1 MVTISALEQELL
13 AGRTLDAGIGD
24 VVRVHVKITDGEK
37 SRIQVYEGTVIA
49 IKQGGPRTTMTVRK
63 SSFGVGV
70 ERVFPVFSPNV
81 AKIEVKTKHS
91 VRRAKL
97 YFLRDR
103 SGKSARIRE
112 KLSARKPAGESA
124 EA

>member
-1 MVTISALEQELL
+1 MLTISDLEQELL
-13 AGRTLDAGIGD
+13 AGRKREAAVGD

-49 IKQGGPRTTMTVRK
+49 IKQAGPRTTITVRK

-81 AKIEVKTKHS
+81 AKIEVKTRHT

-97 YFLRDR
+97 YYLRQR
-103 SGKSARIRE
+103 SGKSARL
-112 KLSARKPAGESA
+112 K
-124 EA
+124 EAAYRPV

>member
-97 YFLRDR
+97 YFLRER
-103 SGKSARIRE
+103 SGKSARL
-112 KLSARKPAGESA
+112 K
-124 EA
+124 EAAYHG

>member
-1 MVTISALEQELL
+1 MLTISALEQELL

-91 VRRAKL
+91 VRRSKL
-97 YFLRDR
+97 YFLRER
-103 SGKSARIRE
+103 SGKSARL
-112 KLSARKPAGESA
+112 K
-124 EA
+124 EAAYRPV